1 MDDRRIPLASHVDK
15 RVAVEG
21 VFERLTETR
30 GRKVS
35 VALVQDVIV
44 TVNGEQ
50 IDLGHV
56 WVQNAENFINIEP
69 FERVT
74 FLARVGIRKRVS
86 GNGDVEKI
94 YNLMYPTEI
103 RSKAPLALRIPNV
116 VPRQPE
122 PETNHVA
129 QIICDP
135 EPAPPTPEPATR
147 TSDPVQLLLDVS
159 ALAERAG
166 GWKNLEAI
174 VKLLQ
179 K

>member
-1 MDDRRIPLASHVDK
+1 
-15 RVAVEG
+15 
-21 VFERLTETR
+21 
-30 GRKVS
+30 VS
-35 VALVQDVIV
+35 VALVQDAVV

-74 FLARVGIRKRVS
+74 FLARVGVRKRFNDQGERENVF
-86 GNGDVEKI
+86 
-94 YNLMYPTEI
+94 NLMFPTEI
-103 RSKAPLALRIPNV
+103 RPKVSPALRIPNV
-116 VPRQPE
+116 IPRQPE
-122 PETNHVA
+122 PETNQVA

-135 EPAPPTPEPATR
+135 ESARATPEPANR
-147 TSDPVQLLLDVS
+147 SSDPVQLLLDVS

-174 VKLLQ
+174 VSMLK